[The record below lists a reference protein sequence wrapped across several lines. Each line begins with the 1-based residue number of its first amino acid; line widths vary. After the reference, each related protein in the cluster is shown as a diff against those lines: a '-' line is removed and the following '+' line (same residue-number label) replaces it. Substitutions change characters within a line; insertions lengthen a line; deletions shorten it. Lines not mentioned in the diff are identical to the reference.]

1 VAGAETRLMA
11 EAADVSSPHR
21 ALMAGALTHI
31 APPAGVQWCMV
42 VLAQNVKRYM
52 RACAWCINR

>member
-1 VAGAETRLMA
+1 MA
-11 EAADVSSPHR
+11 EAAGVSLPRR
-21 ALMAGALTHI
+21 ALLTDALTHI